1 MKELIKLTEKAQNV
15 KKREDM
21 NIVIVGH
28 VDHGKSTVMGRLL
41 ADNNMLP
48 DGKIEQIRER
58 CRRNSKPFEYAFLLD
73 ALKDEQSQGITID
86 AARVFFSTERR
97 NYIVLDAPGH
107 VEFLKNMVTGAAR
120 ADAALMVIDANE
132 GIMENSK
139 RHGYLLSMLG
149 VKQIAVL
156 VNKMDLVGY
165 SEERFNSIKNEYS
178 VFLGEINVV
187 PSAFIPVSGAM
198 GDNIVSGGEN
208 MPWYIGATVMEQLE
222 GFNSAGAND
231 DMPLR
236 MPVQDVYKFTAN
248 GDDRRIIA
256 GSIETGVLKKGNEVV
271 FYPSGKRSTVKTIE
285 AFNAEPPET
294 ASAGYSTGFTMT
306 EQIYAKRGDLVASA
320 DEKAPLVASKI
331 IANVFWLGKTPFA
344 KGTKYTVKLGTAK
357 LSARLEGVNS
367 VLDAVTLE
375 KCLKNE
381 IAKNE
386 VGECVI
392 SFDKPAAFDTV
403 ENNPI
408 TSRFVIVDNYEI
420 CGGGIITAAEN
431 ESGGGNLTADSS
443 FVTKENRV
451 VSHRQKG
458 TVLWMTGLSGS
469 GKSTIGRILENELND
484 SGYAVYRL
492 DGDNL
497 RYGLNRDCDFTE
509 SGRKE
514 NIRRA
519 GEVAK
524 LFADAGII
532 VICTFISPY
541 ESDRNAV
548 RESVGDDFVEIYVK
562 ASVEEC
568 SKRDPK
574 GLYKKALSGELDN
587 FTGVTAPY
595 EEPKTPELEVDTG
608 KLDPQ
613 SAADVIMNYLDSRKI
628 IF

>member
-1 MKELIKLTEKAQNV
+1 MNELIKLTEKAQNV

-21 NIVIVGH
+21 HIVIVGH

-48 DGKIEQIRER
+48 DGKIEQIKER

-165 SEERFNSIKNEYS
+165 SEARFNNIKTEYAE
-178 VFLGEINVV
+178 FLQEINVT
-187 PSAFIPVSGAM
+187 PDAFIPVSGAC
-198 GDNIVSGGEN
+198 GDNIVNRSGN
-208 MPWYIGATVMEQLE
+208 MPWYSGNTVMEQLE
-222 GFNSAGAND
+222 SFRSVGAND
-231 DMPLR
+231 NMPLR

-256 GSIETGVLKKGNEVV
+256 GTIETGVLKTGEEVV

-285 AFNAEPPET
+285 AFNADSPE
-294 ASAGYSTGFTMT
+294 SVPAGYATGFTMT
-306 EQIYAKRGDLVASA
+306 EQIYAKRGDIVASA
-320 DEKAPLVASKI
+320 SEKAPHVSDKI
-331 IANVFWLGKTPFA
+331 TANVFWLGRTPFKTGA
-344 KGTKYTVKLGTAK
+344 KYLVKVGTAK
-357 LSARLEGVNS
+357 LSARLEEVSS

-375 KCLKNE
+375 KTKKNE
-381 IAKNE
+381 IGKNE

-408 TSRFVIVDNYEI
+408 TSRFVIIDNYEI
-420 CGGGIITAAEN
+420 CGGGIITEAVN
-431 ESGGGNLTADSS
+431 ESGGGNLTADTLL
-443 FVTKENRV
+443 TKEERML
-451 VSHRQKG
+451 SHRQRG
-458 TVLWMTGLSGS
+458 TVLWLTGLSGS

-484 SGYAVYRL
+484 AGYAAYRL

-509 SGRKE
+509 AGRRE

-519 GEVAK
+519 GETAK
-524 LFADAGII
+524 LFTDAGMI

-541 ESDRNAV
+541 IADRNAV
-548 RESVGDDFVEIYVK
+548 RESVGDDFREIYVK
-562 ASVEEC
+562 ASVEACME
-568 SKRDPK
+568 RDPK
-574 GLYKKALSGELDN
+574 GLYKKALSGEIKN
-587 FTGVTAPY
+587 FTGISAPY
-595 EEPKTPELEVDTG
+595 EAPISAEIEIDTEALTP
-608 KLDPQ
+608 Q
-613 SAADVIMNYLDSRKI
+613 AAADIIMNYLDSEKI